1 MVAIVVGA
9 HGNFAKELVKS
20 GEMICGIQENV
31 GYITFQTGESADGLV
46 GKYEEA
52 LAKLDC
58 KDGVLFMVDL
68 FGGSPYNAASRIAIS
83 NDKMDIVTG
92 VNLPMYLEISQA
104 MSFSTVNELVETALS
119 TTIDT
124 IKSFRK
130 SMENIEMEEL

>member
-1 MVAIVVGA
+1 MVAVVVGS
-9 HGNFAKELVKS
+9 HGNFSKELVKS
-20 GEMICGIQENV
+20 GEMICGVQENV
-31 GYITFQTGESADGLV
+31 GYVTFQTGESADALV
-46 GKYEEA
+46 GKYEEV
-52 LAKLDC
+52 LEKLDC

-68 FGGSPYNAASRIAIS
+68 FGGSPYNAASRIAIN

-104 MSFSTVNELVETALS
+104 MSFSTVDELVNTALS